1 MTSGAADRGTDTTTN
16 DGASAASSSA
26 AVRKVRI
33 PHSSSSARP
42 VSALRVTS
50 PVTAKRSG
58 TARAMRRKKALR
70 QPLPTIPK
78 RICGAGGAGWG
89 MAASVRAGS
98 RATRAGRIRAGVSGA
113 RLGSRS
119 RLGNTREGR
128 EAVPGADAPA

>member
-1 MTSGAADRGTDTTTN
+1 
-16 DGASAASSSA
+16 
-26 AVRKVRI
+26 
-33 PHSSSSARP
+33 
-42 VSALRVTS
+42 
-50 PVTAKRSG
+50 
-58 TARAMRRKKALR
+58 MRRKKARR

-78 RICGAGGAGWG
+78 RICGAVGAGWG

-98 RATRAGRIRAGVSGA
+98 RGPPGWRRPPAISGA